1 MTLPPPRCAYKSFGV
16 YSFQWTS
23 AHVNGICFHDPDSSW
38 RADGQRM
45 KGWEIMTFT
54 LLAAITLLTGTFL
67 FSRRLSP
74 VRVALSERGRRRRM
88 RRRARPWYMD

>member
-1 MTLPPPRCAYKSFGV
+1 
-16 YSFQWTS
+16 
-23 AHVNGICFHDPDSSW
+23 
-38 RADGQRM
+38 M